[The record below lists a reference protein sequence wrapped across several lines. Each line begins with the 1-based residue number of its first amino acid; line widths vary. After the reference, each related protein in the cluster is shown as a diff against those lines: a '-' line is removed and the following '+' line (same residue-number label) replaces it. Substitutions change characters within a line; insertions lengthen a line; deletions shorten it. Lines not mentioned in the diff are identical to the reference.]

1 MKKTVFT
8 GSGVAII
15 TPMHS
20 DGSVNYEVLK
30 ELIEFQIKNGTDAII
45 SCGTTGES
53 ATLSHKEHC
62 KVIQFTIDQVAGLSL
77 IHIYSWFKAVFSSL
91 MFSIKVPLTKIR
103 IRFLL

>member
-30 ELIEFQIKNGTDAII
+30 ELIEFQIKNGTEMCIRD
-45 SCGTTGES
+45 
-53 ATLSHKEHC
+53 SHKSTPH
-62 KVIQFTIDQVAGLSL
+62 QNPNS
-77 IHIYSWFKAVFSSL
+77 VFIVNPKTDFVKDNFS
-91 MFSIKVPLTKIR
+91 FSI
-103 IRFLL
+103 F